1 MKQKNKWRR
10 YWNAMIIN
18 SQTQGLIGNFT
29 RSSASFNFFRIWQ
42 IDNKR
47 DNFKTFYVS
56 FSSFVDT
63 RRKKQ
68 IICTIALS
76 VMQVKLFGI
85 IHNWKK
91 FEEQNIIITIALFEF
106 QFGIKWYRWK
116 GLFSCFIDNTNIT
129 ECIFR

>member
-116 GLFSCFIDNTNIT
+116 GLFSSFIDFTNIT
-129 ECIFR
+129 ESIFR